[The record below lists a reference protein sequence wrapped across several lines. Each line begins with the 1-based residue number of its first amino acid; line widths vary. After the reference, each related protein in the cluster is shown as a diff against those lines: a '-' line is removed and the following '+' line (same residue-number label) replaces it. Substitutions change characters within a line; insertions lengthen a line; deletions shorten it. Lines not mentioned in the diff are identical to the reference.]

1 MGGSDTEPGRRAGPL
16 QAVALLLGAVAVL
29 GVAAWGYT
37 RTAPDVDV
45 VRLELAGSVA
55 TAQQVVGADADRF
68 ADAVRADFP
77 LIGWYVAGLL
87 LLGLLGL
94 GVFWTAGARQ
104 LVELGMAGAIGAGVL
119 DLVENWLLLDYLDP
133 PRPSTAT

>member
-68 ADAVRADFP
+68 ADAVRP
-77 LIGWYVAGLL
+77 
-87 LLGLLGL
+87 
-94 GVFWTAGARQ
+94 TSR
-104 LVELGMAGAIGAGVL
+104 
-119 DLVENWLLLDYLDP
+119 
-133 PRPSTAT
+133 